1 MDHALQEKHRRASGS
16 NSSII
21 RGYYRDP
28 YPTPRRA
35 LEARIDAVEGIEKG
49 SDGGGLSE
57 PANDWVSLP
66 GKEKGWSPSD
76 KTPALMVL

>member
-21 RGYYRDP
+21 RGET
-28 YPTPRRA
+28 YPTPQRA
-35 LEARIDAVEGIEKG
+35 LDARIDAVEGIEKG

-76 KTPALMVL
+76 KTSALMVL